1 MRLAPDG
8 SPDPSFGSNGVLTLP
23 GIDVVASLAV
33 DDRGRILVGGRSSAP
48 STHAAV
54 LRVTPGGALDRTWN
68 RSGIAVGPN
77 ADDELTDLV
86 FVADGAVLGVGSRT
100 IADPT
105 PSDPIALGKSSGK
118 PKRSTE
124 HSLLMRFKA
133 DGSLDTGFGVRG
145 ALVDDTP
152 GRANTA
158 AVDAAGRVVIAG
170 MTSAG
175 ALIERYAGLGPRGKP

>member
-1 MRLAPDG
+1 
-8 SPDPSFGSNGVLTLP
+8 
-23 GIDVVASLAV
+23 LAV
-33 DDRGRILVGGRSSAP
+33 DDRGRILVGGQFSAP

-68 RSGIAVGPN
+68 RSGMAVGPS
-77 ADDELTDLV
+77 ADDELTDFV
-86 FVADGAVLGVGSRT
+86 FAADGAVLGVGSRA

-105 PSDPIALGKSSGK
+105 PADQIALGSSSGK

-124 HSLLMRFKA
+124 HPLLMRFKA
-133 DGSLDTGFGVRG
+133 DGALDTGLGVRG

-152 GRANTA
+152 GRANAA

-175 ALIERYAGLGPRGKP
+175 ALIERYAGPAARGKP